1 MRYFSAS
8 FHVKCLQQSEWS
20 FKAHG
25 AWITQIKLLSTL
37 SFKMRCM
44 QFVVTAVKREPEVW
58 TGIIP
63 ACCSFLSGLTCQ
75 DNFAVGYHCV
85 SSAGF
90 SVRTLVETTVKK
102 QGKKCWNVS
111 SQDIILLFGF
121 LFLREK
127 GKEKTWITLGF
138 LQGRRRDY
146 RKKCLKSKSVA
157 LKYAAALKCVPEYF
171 KATSNIFINKFVIG
185 LWIGNILCTNK
196 KELFWTHSVFSL
208 VFMDYSVPWL

>member
-1 MRYFSAS
+1 MHAVCCDCSKEGARSVNWDHSCLLFFSFWAHMS
-8 FHVKCLQQSEWS
+8 RQLCCRSSLCVLSWFFSKDISWNYCEKAREEVLKCQ
-20 FKAHG
+20 
-25 AWITQIKLLSTL
+25 LSGHN
-37 SFKMRCM
+37 
-44 QFVVTAVKREPEVW
+44 FVVWFFIFKRE
-58 TGIIP
+58 
-63 ACCSFLSGLTCQ
+63 
-75 DNFAVGYHCV
+75 
-85 SSAGF
+85 
-90 SVRTLVETTVKK
+90 RK
-102 QGKKCWNVS
+102 
-111 SQDIILLFGF
+111 
-121 LFLREK
+121 REN
-127 GKEKTWITLGF
+127 TWITLGF